1 MNKLTIPDFSRI
13 AVNKRKI
20 LNDPVYGFISIP
32 DDLVFD
38 LINHPV
44 FQRLNRI
51 RQLGLTY
58 LVYPGAIHTRFHHAV
73 GAMHLMDQA
82 IEILRSKGQ
91 SITDEEKQAS
101 LAAILLHDIGHG
113 PFSHALEF
121 SIISGVHHEMLS
133 LALMDRINKEFGDA
147 LKMAMQIFTNQYSKR
162 FLHQLLS
169 SQLDVDRLDYLTR
182 DSFFTGV
189 SEGIVGT
196 ERILKMMNV
205 VNDELVIEEKG
216 IYSIEKFIMA
226 RRLMYWQVYYHK
238 TVVSAEIMLIN
249 ILKRAHFLSLG
260 GEKLFGS
267 PHLQY
272 FLENQ
277 IGKDQLNEETLLHFS
292 LLDDSDILSSLKVWQ
307 EHADPVLSRLC
318 GGLINRRL
326 FKLVLQKDSIDEVLM
341 TRIKR
346 KVCEQYMIDESL
358 ADYFVFSGQIENNAY
373 KPEQDKILISFR
385 NGELKDIAEA
395 SDQLNLEILSKRV
408 VKNYLCYPK
417 DIIL

>member
-1 MNKLTIPDFSRI
+1 MDKHTVAAFSSPRL
-13 AVNKRKI
+13 NKRKI

-38 LINHPV
+38 VISHPI

-58 LVYPGAIHTRFHHAV
+58 LVYPGAIHTRFHHTI

-91 SITDEEKQAS
+91 NISDEEKQAS
-101 LAAILLHDIGHG
+101 LLAILLHDIGHG

-121 SIISGVHHEMLS
+121 SIICDVHHEVMS
-133 LALMDRINKEFGDA
+133 KALMEKINLETNGA
-147 LKMAMQIFTNQYSKR
+147 LDMALQIFTNRYPKH
-162 FLHQLLS
+162 FLHQLVS
-169 SQLDVDRLDYLTR
+169 SQLDVDRLDYLSR

-216 IYSIEKFIMA
+216 IYSIEKFIMS
-226 RRLMYWQVYYHK
+226 RRLMYWQVYFHK

-249 ILKRAHFLSLG
+249 ILKRAHYLCLN

-267 PHLQY
+267 PHLIY
-272 FLENQ
+272 FLQNQ
-277 IGKDQLNEETLLHFS
+277 IGIHQLNDVTLYHFS
-292 LLDDSDILSSLKVWQ
+292 LLDDADILCALKVWQ
-307 EHADPVLSRLC
+307 EHHDPVLSRLC
-318 GGLINRRL
+318 SGLINRRL
-326 FKLVLQKDSIDEVLM
+326 FKLVLQTEPISKTLIEEF
-341 TRIKR
+341 RY
-346 KVCEQYMIDESL
+346 KVCDNYKIDDDL
-358 ADYFVFSGQIENNAY
+358 AGYFVFTGQIENNAY
-373 KPEQDKILISFR
+373 QPEQDKILISFR
-385 NGELKDIAEA
+385 DGTNRDIAEA

-408 VKNYLCYPK
+408 VKHYLCYPK
-417 DIIL
+417 DLVG